1 MVSVMNCKMFE
12 NPVETI
18 ILVAVGIILG
28 GLSQMY
34 YWSSNL
40 KKTEENIEVNDKNIK
55 KKDKQLKNLNT
66 TLKEQK
72 GEIEKLN
79 LELSEKEEKS
89 IGLKSKLEE
98 QKELTAKLKTYTAGI
113 LEQNKEKDKT
123 IEQLN
128 HEVSEHMTQSQDL
141 ILRIDESES
150 KNHQLEKTGK
160 ELEEWNQAL
169 RSRMQR
175 MQDDLSIID
184 GIGPRVADVL
194 MSAKINTFSKLASAS
209 TEEISKILEAKDPR
223 LLRLTDPT
231 SWPRQARLA
240 GEEDW
245 DGLSALKYSLKE
257 SRAAK

>member
-1 MVSVMNCKMFE
+1 MVSVMICKMFE

-18 ILVAVGIILG
+18 ILVAAGIVLG

-34 YWSSNL
+34 YWSRNL
-40 KKTEENIEVNDKNIK
+40 KKTEENIELNDKNIK
-55 KKDKQLKNLNT
+55 KKDKQLKNLNST
-66 TLKEQK
+66 VKEQK
-72 GEIEKLN
+72 DEIEKLN
-79 LELSEKEEKS
+79 LELSEREEET

-113 LEQNKEKDKT
+113 LEESKSKDKT

-141 ILRIDESES
+141 ILRINESET
-150 KNHQLEKTGK
+150 KNVQLEKTAK
-160 ELEEWNQAL
+160 EYEEWNQAL

-175 MQDDLSIID
+175 MQDDLSVID

-194 MSAKINTFSKLASAS
+194 MSAKIKTFSKLASIS
-209 TEEISKILEAKDPR
+209 PEEISKILEAKDSR

-245 DGLSALKYSLKE
+245 EGLSALQYSLKE
-257 SRAAK
+257 SKQKK

>member
-1 MVSVMNCKMFE
+1 MVSVMICKMFE

-28 GLSQMY
+28 GVSQMY
-34 YWSSNL
+34 YWSRNL
-40 KKTEENIEVNDKNIK
+40 KKTEENIELNDKNIK
-55 KKDKQLKNLNT
+55 KKDKQLKNMNST
-66 TLKEQK
+66 VQEQK
-72 GEIEKLN
+72 EEIEKLN
-79 LELSEKEEKS
+79 LELSEREEET

-113 LEQNKEKDKT
+113 LEESKAKDKT

-141 ILRIDESES
+141 ILRINETES
-150 KNHQLEKTGK
+150 KNNQLEKTVK
-160 ELEEWNQAL
+160 EYEDWNHAL

-194 MSAKINTFSKLASAS
+194 MSAKINTFSKLASATPEKIS
-209 TEEISKILEAKDPR
+209 EILGERDPR

-245 DGLSALKYSLKE
+245 EGLSALQYSLKE
-257 SRAAK
+257 SRLKK